1 LGKVRA
7 KKEME
12 KPNRITEL
20 MLALITKNLEPP
32 NGKYRI
38 IDAFTARNLPVHI
51 GDISSPF
58 CVFRVCRVE

>member
-1 LGKVRA
+1 
-7 KKEME
+7 ME
-12 KPNRITEL
+12 KPNRINEL

-38 IDAFTARNLPVHI
+38 IDAFTARGLPVHF

-58 CVFRVCRVE
+58 